1 MSYDL
6 LSVCMCVKGKGCC
19 ILGLF
24 VFVYKEHTCH
34 TWHADFVFGCLYVFA
49 CFLMFFLPSC
59 LFAAPVCDDP
69 CTVLNVSQRVQ
80 KAAKIKKK
88 AVCKNKES
96 DRRKNLPFFFTI
108 HSMTVSIICVVFI
121 SAGSYHVER
130 SFRSGCLGSVRA
142 SS

>member
-6 LSVCMCVKGKGCC
+6 LSVCMCVKGKCCC

-24 VFVYKEHTCH
+24 VFAYKEHTCH

-49 CFLMFFLPSC
+49 CFLMFFFLPSC

-96 DRRKNLPFFFTI
+96 DRRKNLPFFY
-108 HSMTVSIICVVFI
+108 HPLHDCVHHLCSFHKCWFI
-121 SAGSYHVER
+121 PCGEK
-130 SFRSGCLGSVRA
+130 L
-142 SS
+142 